1 MLIVAADAAGQD
13 RAFALALDDG
23 SLVPVTG
30 DLDERWANARV
41 SARVRVPTG
50 TGLRTATSPLGV
62 SDVRLVGA
70 EAAPAAAEDTAHQ
83 VYVAR
88 PTNVGG
94 YTLSTAQVLAQAD
107 VVAAFWEDEAN
118 GAISDLAVPATVTTY
133 TTGFSAATVCS
144 LGQFFPMVDEAAALF
159 PDAEFFG
166 SGATDVLVVVT
177 PDIGCATSTLGVGSI
192 GRSFASGGASVTRAS
207 SSYLQSTL
215 AHEMGHNFG
224 LQHSN
229 VGTLEYHDIYN
240 VMGFGIA
247 GAHQL
252 TALSTAYRLAQEIT
266 DPGEVEALPVPDPGQ
281 VATLTRTLAPRSDE
295 SGLRSLTVTSPDTGE
310 TYLVDYRSG
319 TGQDAGSPYAG
330 GYSLAGMVFRPG
342 VVVEQVEEYSVGSGV
357 SLVRDP
363 GGRVAA
369 VAGDTWTS
377 PGGAVTV
384 TVGSM
389 TPTGAQVTVTYTPTT
404 AAPSPEPAAPPA
416 AIPLTSTPV
425 VSGVAQVGRT
435 LVASTGAWSP
445 GTVLTWQWQAD
456 GVPIPGAT
464 AGSFTPGAAQRG
476 VRLGV
481 LVTGTRPGN
490 APTSRASVPTAPVT
504 AGRLP
509 PVKPSIAGT
518 PRVGRILTVR
528 PGTWPAGVRLS
539 YRWLA
544 DGKAVKG
551 GTGKRL
557 EVTARAR
564 GDPGVGPGHRAPA
577 GLPGGHR
584 PIGADGQGLGLRSVR
599 TAP

>member
-1 MLIVAADAAGQD
+1 MRNGRAWATGAVVGVLVLLGLPASGATSTDDVAVTGVLIVAADAAGQD

-70 EAAPAAAEDTAHQ
+70 EVAPAAAEDTAHQ

-247 GAHQL
+247 GAHQ
-252 TALSTAYRLAQEIT
+252 A
-266 DPGEVEALPVPDPGQ
+266 D
-281 VATLTRTLAPRSDE
+281 
-295 SGLRSLTVTSPDTGE
+295 
-310 TYLVDYRSG
+310 
-319 TGQDAGSPYAG
+319 
-330 GYSLAGMVFRPG
+330 
-342 VVVEQVEEYSVGSGV
+342 
-357 SLVRDP
+357 
-363 GGRVAA
+363 
-369 VAGDTWTS
+369 
-377 PGGAVTV
+377 
-384 TVGSM
+384 
-389 TPTGAQVTVTYTPTT
+389 GAQH
-404 AAPSPEPAAPPA
+404 
-416 AIPLTSTPV
+416 
-425 VSGVAQVGRT
+425 
-435 LVASTGAWSP
+435 
-445 GTVLTWQWQAD
+445 
-456 GVPIPGAT
+456 
-464 AGSFTPGAAQRG
+464 
-476 VRLGV
+476 
-481 LVTGTRPGN
+481 
-490 APTSRASVPTAPVT
+490 
-504 AGRLP
+504 RLP
-509 PVKPSIAGT
+509 P
-518 PRVGRILTVR
+518 R
-528 PGTWPAGVRLS
+528 PGDHRP
-539 YRWLA
+539 
-544 DGKAVKG
+544 G
-551 GTGKRL
+551 GGRGA
-557 EVTARAR
+557 ARA
-564 GDPGVGPGHRAPA
+564 
-577 GLPGGHR
+577 
-584 PIGADGQGLGLRSVR
+584 
-599 TAP
+599 